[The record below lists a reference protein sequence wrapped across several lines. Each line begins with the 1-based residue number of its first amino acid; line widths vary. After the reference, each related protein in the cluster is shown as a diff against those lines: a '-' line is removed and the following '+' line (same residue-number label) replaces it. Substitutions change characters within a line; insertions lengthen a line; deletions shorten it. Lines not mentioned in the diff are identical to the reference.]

1 MENKP
6 VVKSSIKVKQRG
18 WQIVPPVA
26 LALFLAACSS
36 GIDTTPQDL
45 GPTAS
50 DSVKRQL
57 RSTSDDAEEAS
68 SGSIRTGSA
77 AQDLD
82 FSYPGQRV
90 GMRFS
95 SLSIPQGAKIT
106 KAYVRFKASASDSGS
121 TTLSIRAHDTDSASS
136 FSTSKRNISS
146 RSTTSASE
154 RWSPSSWR
162 KGSSYSSDDISE
174 VVQEVVNRR
183 GWDSGNA
190 LALIVTG
197 DSSSTRRR
205 AVSANRSL
213 GDSPTL
219 YVSYES
225 SRSGGGSDEP
235 TAPSGNV
242 SSSQREWHKRLMKTI
257 DSPRYKQSSLDP
269 KKLAATGDVYK
280 IGRFLNLN
288 ETSIILA
295 YRETGD
301 RDLVRHLDKIMDI
314 ARDELRD
321 TNGDGY
327 KNWTHKTRTDSSSNK
342 LLGTDKHE
350 MNEIMTHGFV
360 ASAAYT
366 LKQAG
371 YSSSAKFWT
380 DYLKNDFEAKW
391 RKRSGRRSS
400 FPFIDHGL
408 MHPTVNMIR
417 YHYYMYKLTGDSDY
431 YKEAKRLASKVKGTM
446 RSSDGGYV
454 WSHRVGSRSGC
465 QPITYVKYTTSA
477 LADLATVSSSL
488 FDSSFMK
495 RVART
500 MANKALKSSSGTKLA
515 SNICGSGSY
524 GSVSTFN
531 EYPYAQLAPWDSS
544 GKLET
549 AAERAYAA
557 VERHSMS
564 SPRTSNIP
572 AIMVFAK
579 GR

>member
-1 MENKP
+1 MF
-6 VVKSSIKVKQRG
+6 VR
-18 WQIVPPVA
+18 A
-26 LALFLAACSS
+26 LLTRLSAVLCGCLVLAACS
-36 GIDTTPQDL
+36 DPATPPIDL

-90 GMRFS
+90 GLRFS

-121 TTLSIRAHDTDSASS
+121 TTLVIRGHDTDSASS

-213 GDSPTL
+213 RDSPTL
-219 YVSYES
+219 YVSYDTGTGEEPAPS
-225 SRSGGGSDEP
+225 PTPLPPGDGGGNN
-235 TAPSGNV
+235 A
-242 SSSQREWHKRLMKTI
+242 SQREWQQRLRATI
-257 DSPRYKQSSLDP
+257 ETPRFRPYLDP
-269 KKLAATGDVYK
+269 VKLAAEGDVFEL
-280 IGRFLNLN
+280 GRHVN
-288 ETSIILA
+288 EHMTSMMLA

-301 RDLVRHLDKIMDI
+301 PVI
-314 ARDELRD
+314 AEHINTVMNIAKSKLRD

-327 KNWTHKTRTDSSSNK
+327 LNWLYLKENAEASSVPFV
-342 LLGTDKHE
+342 GTDLHVMDE
-350 MNEIMTHGFV
+350 MMTHAMV
-360 ASAAYT
+360 ASMAYT

-371 YSSSAKFWT
+371 YSSSAAFWT
-380 DYLKNDFEAKW
+380 DYLEKPL
-391 RKRSGRRSS
+391 RG
-400 FPFIDHGL
+400 
-408 MHPTVNMIR
+408 
-417 YHYYMYKLTGDSDY
+417 
-431 YKEAKRLASKVKGTM
+431 
-446 RSSDGGYV
+446 
-454 WSHRVGSRSGC
+454 
-465 QPITYVKYTTSA
+465 Q
-477 LADLATVSSSL
+477 
-488 FDSSFMK
+488 
-495 RVART
+495 
-500 MANKALKSSSGTKLA
+500 MAQT
-515 SNICGSGSY
+515 
-524 GSVSTFN
+524 
-531 EYPYAQLAPWDSS
+531 
-544 GKLET
+544 
-549 AAERAYAA
+549 
-557 VERHSMS
+557 
-564 SPRTSNIP
+564 
-572 AIMVFAK
+572 
-579 GR
+579 